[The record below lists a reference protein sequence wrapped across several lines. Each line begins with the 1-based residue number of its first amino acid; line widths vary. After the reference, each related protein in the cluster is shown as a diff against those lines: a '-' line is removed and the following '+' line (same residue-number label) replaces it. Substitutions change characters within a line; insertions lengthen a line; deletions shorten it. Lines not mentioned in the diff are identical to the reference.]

1 MGVAERREREREAR
15 REAVLQAARVL
26 VREQG
31 FNGTTTRQIAERCEL
46 SEATL
51 FFYFRSKDE
60 IFSSLLFEG
69 IDFMAAGL
77 EEILAGDVSVE
88 EKVVRFWEFLSEV
101 RAEHPEYFHVFAYL
115 AHPNSTASVDEGV
128 RAELARRSGDNLRRL
143 ADLLEDVVGGERAR
157 VAADLVWAAF
167 AGLMVLRDSR
177 GNLGAMPHPDTE
189 DMAVAL
195 NLLLAGIA
203 PDERR
208 GGTPGAS

>member
-1 MGVAERREREREAR
+1 MGIAERRQREREAR
-15 REAVLQAARVL
+15 REAVLDATRAL
-26 VREQG
+26 VRDQG

-69 IDFMAAGL
+69 IDFMASGL
-77 EEILAGDVSVE
+77 EEILAGGASVE
-88 EKVVRFWEFLSEV
+88 ERMARFWAFLSEV
-101 RAEHPEYFHVFAYL
+101 RAEHPEYFQVFAYL
-115 AHPNSTASVDEGV
+115 AHPNSTASVDEEV

-143 ADLLEDVVGGERAR
+143 ADVLADVVGLERAR

-177 GNLGAMPHPDTE
+177 VNLGATAHPDA
-189 DMAVAL
+189 DDLAAAL
-195 NLLLAGIA
+195 DLLTTGIA
-203 PDERR
+203 AVSR
-208 GGTPGAS
+208 T